1 MMTTAE
7 RARELVAEQESKML
21 AWRQDE
27 AKKLVERADVNIID
41 SATRGRIYTDVDL
54 NGYSDKQIIQLA
66 TDEIIAAGYKVSN
79 KGSFLTIEW

>member
-1 MMTTAE
+1 MTTVE
-7 RARELVAEQESKML
+7 RARELVAEQEAKMF
-21 AWRQDE
+21 AWKQDE

-41 SATRGRIYTDVDL
+41 SATRGRRYTDVGL
-54 NGYSDKQIIQLA
+54 NGYTDKQIIQLA